1 MKKWGFGLLV
11 SAGLALALVSMPG
24 PTLAAAPSWEEDALT
39 GRLLQIKQTRV
50 IRLGHR
56 ANAVPFSYIG
66 ADGIPVGYTLDL
78 CRAIV
83 ETIAAD
89 LGGLELRIDYVPVT
103 PLNRIQQ
110 VVSGAV
116 DLECG
121 ATTNTA
127 ERRRQVAFS
136 PVIFVTGTRIAVPRG
151 SMIRDLNDLRGRPA
165 VVVSGTTNE
174 AAMRE
179 YDRLNALA
187 IRFVTAD
194 DYRAALTLLTTGRVD
209 ALAADDIL
217 LRGLL
222 AETRQSTA
230 FRLVGDMLSFEPYG
244 IMYARGDSALA
255 DAVERTLRGLAESR
269 EIVWLYD
276 RWFVRQLPSGERIG
290 LPMSTQLR
298 RSFELLGLPPE

>member
-1 MKKWGFGLLV
+1 MKWIFRLLV
-11 SAGLALALVSMPG
+11 PASLALALGSAPG
-24 PTLAAAPSWEEDALT
+24 PTLAADPRWEDALA
-39 GRLLQIKQTRV
+39 GRLRQIKETRV
-50 IRLGHR
+50 VRLGYR
-56 ANAVPFSYIG
+56 ESAIPFSYVG
-66 ADGIPVGYTLDL
+66 AEGRPVGYTLDL

-83 ETIAAD
+83 ATIGAD
-89 LGGLELRIDYVPVT
+89 LGDVELGIDYVPVT

-121 ATTNTA
+121 TTTNTA
-127 ERRRQVAFS
+127 ERRQQVAFS

-151 SMIRDLNDLRGRPA
+151 SAIRDLKDLRGRPV
-165 VVVSGTTNE
+165 VVVSGTTN
-174 AAMRE
+174 ATAIRE
-179 YDRLNALA
+179 YDRLNGLA

-194 DYRAALTLLTTGRVD
+194 DYRAALMLLTTGSAD
-209 ALAADDIL
+209 AMAVDDIL

-222 AETRQSTA
+222 TETKQSTA
-230 FRLVGDMLSFEPYG
+230 FRLVGDMLSFETYG
-244 IMYARGDSALA
+244 IMYARGDRALA

-269 EIVWLYD
+269 EITWIYD
-276 RWFVRQLPSGERIG
+276 HWFLRQLPSGGRLG

>member
-1 MKKWGFGLLV
+1 MKWIFRLLAP
-11 SAGLALALVSMPG
+11 AGLALALGSAPG
-24 PTLAAAPSWEEDALT
+24 PTLAAEPRWEGALA
-39 GRLLQIKQTRV
+39 GRLRQIKETRV
-50 IRLGHR
+50 VRLGYR
-56 ANAVPFSYIG
+56 ESAIPFSYVG
-66 ADGIPVGYTLDL
+66 AEGRPVGYTLDL

-83 ETIAAD
+83 TTIAAD
-89 LGGLELRIDYVPVT
+89 LGGVELGIDYVRVT

-110 VVSGAV
+110 VVDGAV

-127 ERRRQVAFS
+127 ERRQQIAFS

-151 SMIRDLNDLRGRPA
+151 SAIRDLNDLRGRP
-165 VVVSGTTNE
+165 VIVVSGTTNA

-179 YDRLNALA
+179 YDRLNGLA

-194 DYRAALTLLTTGRVD
+194 DYRAALALLTTGHAD

-222 AETRQSTA
+222 AETKQSTA
-230 FRLVGDMLSFEPYG
+230 FRLVGDMLSLEHYG
-244 IMYARGDSALA
+244 IMYARGDGALA

-269 EIVWLYD
+269 EILWIYD
-276 RWFVRQLPSGERIG
+276 RWFVRQLPSGGRIG

-298 RSFELLGLPPE
+298 RSLELLGLPPE

>member
-1 MKKWGFGLLV
+1 MKWIFRLLV
-11 SAGLALALVSMPG
+11 PAGLALALGSVHG
-24 PTLAAAPSWEEDALT
+24 LALAAEPRWENALT
-39 GRLLQIKQTRV
+39 GRLRQIKEAGV
-50 IRLGHR
+50 VRLGYRER
-56 ANAVPFSYIG
+56 AIPFSYVG
-66 ADGIPVGYTLDL
+66 AEGRPVGYTLDL

-83 ETIAAD
+83 ATIAAD
-89 LGGLELRIDYVPVT
+89 LGRSELGIDYVRVT
-103 PLNRIQQ
+103 PQDRIAQ
-110 VVSGAV
+110 VVDGAV

-136 PVIFVTGTRIAVPRG
+136 PVIFVTGTRLAVPRG
-151 SMIRDLNDLRGRPA
+151 SKIRYPSDLRGRPV

-179 YDRLNALA
+179 YDRLNGLA
-187 IRFVTAD
+187 IRFVAAD
-194 DYRAALTLLTTGRVD
+194 DYRTALTLLTTGGAD

-222 AETRQSTA
+222 AQTRQSTE

-244 IMYARGDSALA
+244 IMYARGDRALA

-276 RWFVRQLPSGERIG
+276 RWFERPLPSGERIG
-290 LPMSTQLR
+290 LPMGTQLR
-298 RSFELLGLPPE
+298 RSLELLGLPPE

>member
-1 MKKWGFGLLV
+1 MKGIFRLLAP
-11 SAGLALALVSMPG
+11 AGLALALVSAPG
-24 PTLAAAPSWEEDALT
+24 ATLAAEPRWEDALA
-39 GRLLQIKQTRV
+39 GRLRQIKETRV
-50 IRLGHR
+50 VRLGYR
-56 ANAVPFSYIG
+56 ESAIPFSYVG
-66 ADGIPVGYTLDL
+66 AEGRPVGYTLDL

-83 ETIAAD
+83 ATIAAD
-89 LGGLELRIDYVPVT
+89 LGIVELGIDYVLVT
-103 PLNRIQQ
+103 PLNRIEQ

-121 ATTNTA
+121 ATTNAA
-127 ERRRQVAFS
+127 ERRQHVAFS
-136 PVIFVTGTRIAVPRG
+136 PVIFVSGTRIAVSR
-151 SMIRDLNDLRGRPA
+151 SSTIHDLRELRGRA
-165 VVVSGTTNE
+165 VVVVSGTTNA

-179 YDRLNALA
+179 YDRLNGLA

-194 DYRAALTLLTTGRVD
+194 DYRAALTLLTTGRAD

-222 AETRQSTA
+222 AETKQSTA
-230 FRLVGDMLSFEPYG
+230 FRLVGDMLSLEPYG
-244 IMYARGDSALA
+244 IIYARDDGALA

-269 EIVWLYD
+269 EITWIYD
-276 RWFVRQLPSGERIG
+276 RWFVQQLPSGGRIG